1 MKCPPLAAILCL
13 AAGFNATAPAKT
25 HVLLISCDG
34 TRPDA
39 IAKLGPERAPNFA
52 RLMREGSYTL
62 NARTDVVYTI
72 TLPNH
77 TGMITGR
84 GVVGDL
90 GHNWISN
97 TDPKIGQ
104 TLHRNKG
111 GYLDS
116 MFAVAHDHGLKT
128 ALFSSKTKFS
138 LYDLSYN
145 DRNGAPDEVGEDN
158 GKDKLD
164 TYVIDED
171 TDSLIEKVIAAY
183 KSEDGAPD
191 LAMLHLRD
199 PDTAGHATTWTLDPE
214 SPYMAA
220 VAKVDG
226 LIGKVLAMISA
237 DEALRGNTYVIV
249 TADHGGLDKTKGHG
263 ENDEWQNYRIGFF
276 AWGGDVAKGADL
288 YALNPQ
294 SRKDPGEVNPKYGA
308 DIPQPIRNADA
319 GNLLLSLL
327 GLPAIPGSTVNAGQD
342 LNVRPLPPEPAP
354 Q

>member
-1 MKCPPLAAILCL
+1 M
-13 AAGFNATAPAKT
+13 
-25 HVLLISCDG
+25 LISCDG

-90 GHNWISN
+90 SHNWISN

-111 GYLDS
+111 AYIDS

-128 ALFSSKTKFS
+128 MLFSSKTKFS

-164 TYVIDED
+164 TYVIDEE
-171 TDSLIEKVIAAY
+171 TESLVDKLIAAY

-220 VAKVDG
+220 VAKIDG
-226 LIGKVLAMISA
+226 LIGKVLDMISA

-294 SRKDPGEVNPKYGA
+294 SRKDPGEGEPEIRRGHPAA
-308 DIPQPIRNADA
+308 DPQRRR
-319 GNLLLSLL
+319 GQ
-327 GLPAIPGSTVNAGQD
+327 PAALAPRAATIPGSTVNADQD
-342 LNVRPLPPEPAP
+342 LNVRPLPPESAPKSDAAPAVPPAGGATAAPAP
-354 Q
+354 AN